1 MSDSE
6 FFGRTGEIE
15 TLQNAYES
23 PTAEIAI
30 IYGRRRIGKTAL
42 IRKFCEK
49 KAGIFLYGESLE
61 GRLSARSVFAGCRSI
76 QPQSPTAIPRLA
88 GGLASTDRSPLQ
100 FSQGHRH

>member
-23 PTAEIAI
+23 PTAEIVI

-42 IRKFCEK
+42 I
-49 KAGIFLYGESLE
+49 
-61 GRLSARSVFAGCRSI
+61 
-76 QPQSPTAIPRLA
+76 
-88 GGLASTDRSPLQ
+88 
-100 FSQGHRH
+100 